1 MKRVYIVHG
10 WEGSPDEP
18 MHKWLKKQLEEK
30 GFKVFALKMP
40 DPSLP
45 RRNKWID
52 YLNKEIKNPDE
63 NTYFIGHSLGCQTIL
78 RWLKQLPDR
87 IKIGGVVLIAPWLE
101 LDEKTIEEENW
112 SDKEFEIAKPW
123 FESINFSKCA
133 KHCKKFVCIFSDN
146 DPFITLSKTKIFK
159 DKLNAE
165 IIIEK
170 NKGHFDIGS
179 GIKDNPMALKKLL
192 EISN

>member
-10 WEGSPDEP
+10 WEGSPEEP

-30 GFKVFALKMP
+30 DFKVFALKMP

-45 RRNKWID
+45 RRDKWID
-52 YLNKEIKNPDE
+52 YLNKTIKNSDE

-78 RWLKQLPDR
+78 RWLEQLPDKN
-87 IKIGGVVLIAPWLE
+87 KIGGVILIAPWLD
-101 LDEKTIEEENW
+101 LDKKTIEEEEW
-112 SDKEFEIAKPW
+112 SKAEFEIAKAW
-123 FESINFSKCA
+123 FEPINFSKCL
-133 KHCKKFVCIFSDN
+133 KYCKKFVCIFSDN
-146 DPFITLSKTKIFK
+146 DPYIPLSKTKIFK

-170 NKGHFDIGS
+170 NKGHFDISS
-179 GIKDNPMALKKLL
+179 GIKDNPVALKKML
-192 EISN
+192 EISK